1 MRPYGFSW
9 VLMCPY
15 KSYALVWVLMCLNRS
30 VCVLVGPY
38 GSL

>member
-1 MRPYGFSW
+1 MRPHGFSW
-9 VLMCPY
+9 VLMCSY
-15 KSYALVWVLMCLNRS
+15 KFYAPVWVLIGLNGF